1 MKTSTKIVLAILVA
15 ALAWYYFKGSKKP
28 CCAGCADGSGCEGEK
43 ANAATAQGV
52 IDDDLTSFAVAQGAA
67 NGFFYDATKSKW
79 VKKQPARFIDDDLT
93 SF

>member
-28 CCAGCADGSGCEGEK
+28 CCAGCAAGDDCSGAPSGDDD
-43 ANAATAQGV
+43 AATGEVQTA
-52 IDDDLTSFAVAQGAA
+52 TEK
-67 NGFFYDATKSKW
+67 GFFYDTVKSKW
-79 VKKQPARFIDDDLT
+79 VKKQPARFIDDDLS